1 MFIGCSFR
9 PLSAMEEL
17 ELRRERLSELIDLG
31 LVSPTL
37 RQQITKSLAQ
47 LESQIS
53 VLKAQRIESL
63 AA

>member
-9 PLSAMEEL
+9 PLSAIEEL
-17 ELRRERLSELIDLG
+17 ELRRERLSELIQLG

-37 RQQITKSLAQ
+37 SRQITKSLSQ
-47 LESQIS
+47 LEAQIS
-53 VLKAQRIESL
+53 SLKAQRQQSL